1 MGTKVSGT
9 PCFFSVAQAALSLTP
24 REGKEL
30 DTVLLACRPSNKTFG
45 FFSFISSPLLCSSFS
60 CYKTTPKNQSR
71 NSTEPSQIYAQG
83 HYNNP
88 FPLGLCIW
96 KDAKQTF
103 SGVYF
108 SLEIPA
114 LTQKLLN
121 NCDYYVLDFYYQKA
135 FKTVFQYHINEFFC
149 QQCLSLD
156 HKMNA
161 ANFHGQDALV
171 PQASSAFSD

>member
-45 FFSFISSPLLCSSFS
+45 FFSISSPLLCSSFS

-88 FPLGLCIW
+88 FPLDSW
-96 KDAKQTF
+96 T
-103 SGVYF
+103 VYM
-108 SLEIPA
+108 
-114 LTQKLLN
+114 KR
-121 NCDYYVLDFYYQKA
+121 C
-135 FKTVFQYHINEFFC
+135 KTDLFWSVFFIRIC
-149 QQCLSLD
+149 SLD
-156 HKMNA
+156 PETVTLCYFEMSLWVFDCGLLLPKSLQNR
-161 ANFHGQDALV
+161 
-171 PQASSAFSD
+171 FSISH